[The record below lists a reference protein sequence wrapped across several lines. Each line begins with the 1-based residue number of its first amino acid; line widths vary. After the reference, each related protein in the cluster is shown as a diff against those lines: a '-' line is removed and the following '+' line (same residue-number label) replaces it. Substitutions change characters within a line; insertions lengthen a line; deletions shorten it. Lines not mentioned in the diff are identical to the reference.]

1 MSSKWDVA
9 SVCPGVRR
17 TSAFQ
22 TSQLVVADHVGFR
35 HDATRHLTPLARD
48 GAELPTQLQLGCI
61 HMMHT

>member
-1 MSSKWDVA
+1 MSSKWDVV
-9 SVCPGVRR
+9 SVVCPIVCG

-22 TSQLVVADHVGFR
+22 TSQLVVADHVGLR
-35 HDATRHLTPLARD
+35 HDIQEREID